1 VPTKETYR
9 LANSDGFSKAY
20 GLRDQIHRSSVSI
33 MSNVQEGFDRRSNK
47 ELVNFLKYAETSTC
61 GVRSQL
67 FVALDVGPINKITQ
81 NELDEQL

>member
-1 VPTKETYR
+1 
-9 LANSDGFSKAY
+9 
-20 GLRDQIHRSSVSI
+20 